1 MNAIDRAIAGTT
13 PIRSAAVAW
22 GEALAATAPIE
33 AQPHRLLAHI
43 IAEQAAQT
51 PDAPALLSDRE
62 SFTFAELD
70 GRARRWVAWA
80 MAQGLK
86 PGDCVAL
93 LMSNRPEYVAVW
105 LGLSSAGVVV
115 ALINTSLAGRSLQH
129 CLTVA
134 SPVHIIAE
142 EPFAAAA
149 SAACDV
155 PVLPHHRIDLEAI
168 APAASLPSVTIGDR
182 ALLIYTSGTTGLPKA
197 AHVSHRRIL
206 NWALWFKGLLGNTAA
221 DRMYDCLPLFHS
233 VGGIVAVAATLAAG
247 GSTVIAPKFSASR
260 FWADVTRWGC
270 TQAQYI
276 GELCRFLLNAPPAE
290 DETRHALRLMVGN
303 GMRAD
308 VWEGFKTRFAIPQ
321 IVEFYA
327 ATEGSFSLFNV
338 EGKPGAIGKV
348 PAFLRHRF
356 PIAILR
362 HDHETGEPMRGED
375 GLCIKADIGE
385 AGEAIGRIG
394 SGDGSGRFEGYT
406 DARDSERKV
415 LRNVFKPGDAWFR
428 TGDLMKIDAA
438 GYYSFVD
445 RIGDTFRWKGENVST
460 LEVANVLAALPGV
473 MDAVV
478 YGVEV
483 PGHDGRAGM
492 ACLTVTESFSH
503 GDVAARAAAEL
514 PAYAVPVFLRI
525 AADVAL
531 TDTFK
536 HRKSDLQ
543 REGFNPLASEDQLL
557 VRVEGAYMPLDAARH
572 AAICSGAQRL

>member
-1 MNAIDRAIAGTT
+1 MNAIDRAIAGAT
-13 PIRSAAVAW
+13 PIRSAAMAW
-22 GEALAATAPIE
+22 GEALAATAAIE
-33 AQPHRLLAHI
+33 TQPHRLLADI
-43 IAEQAAQT
+43 IAEQAGLT

-62 SFTFAELD
+62 SFTFGQLD
-70 GRARRWVAWA
+70 DRARRWAAWA

-93 LMSNRPEYVAVW
+93 LMSNRPEYVAIW
-105 LGLSSAGVVV
+105 LGLTSAGVVV
-115 ALINTSLAGRSLQH
+115 ALINTSLTGRSLEH
-129 CLTVA
+129 CISVA
-134 SPVHIIAE
+134 SPLHVIAE
-142 EPFAAAA
+142 EPFVAAATT
-149 SAACDV
+149 ACEV
-155 PVLPHHRIDLEAI
+155 PVSPHHLIDLEAI
-168 APAASLPSVTIGDR
+168 APASSRPPVTIGDR

-206 NWALWFKGLLGNTAA
+206 NWALWFKGLLGNTPA

-233 VGGIVAVAATLAAG
+233 VGGIVAVAATLVAG

-260 FWADVTRWGC
+260 FWADINRWGC

-276 GELCRFLLNAPPAE
+276 GELCRFLLNAPPSE
-290 DETRHALRLMVGN
+290 DEARHALRLLVGN

-308 VWEGFKTRFAIPQ
+308 VWEGFKSRFAIPQ

-375 GLCIKADIGE
+375 GLCIKAGSGE

-394 SGDGSGRFEGYT
+394 SGDGAGRFEGYT
-406 DARDSERKV
+406 DAKDSERKI

-428 TGDLMKIDAA
+428 TGDLMKLDAA

-473 MDAVV
+473 TDAVV

-492 ACLTVTESFSH
+492 ASLTVTESFSPA
-503 GDVAARAAAEL
+503 DVAARAAAEL

-525 AADVAL
+525 TSAMAL

-543 REGFNPLASEDQLL
+543 REGFNPLTSEDEFL
-557 VRVEGAYMPLDAARH
+557 VRVDGAYLPLDVARH
-572 AAICSGAQRL
+572 AAVCAGALRL